1 MLKIIRHM
9 QRKDWELFLLSLAC
23 VAIQVWL
30 DLKLPDYMATITRL
44 VKTEEAV
51 VAQVL
56 AAGGMMLLCAL
67 GSVIALIFVGYLS
80 AKLAANFS
88 RHLRRDVFRRVQ
100 DFSMGE
106 IETFSTASLITRST
120 NDVQQ
125 MQMIVSRGLRMMI
138 QAPITAAMALVKI
151 SGKHWEWTAVTGGA
165 ILVVVGLVVFLVL
178 YAHPRFRKM
187 QSLTDD
193 INRTMRDNLT
203 GIRVVR
209 AYNAEE
215 FQEEKFQAANNR
227 LTKNSLQAR
236 RAMAVMQPIMQ
247 VVNNILAIAI
257 YCIGGFLIA
266 GMSDPALQLETF
278 SEMVV
283 FSTYA
288 AKLLFAFMSL
298 NMIFNMLP
306 RAAVSAG
313 RINEVFATE
322 PSIKEGTEDSGV
334 SGCEGELE
342 FQHVS
347 FRYPG
352 AEADALTD
360 ISFTAHKGEVVAF
373 IGATGSGKSSL
384 INLIPRFYDVT
395 AGKILLDGKDV
406 KSYRLKTLRD
416 KLGIATQRAILFTG
430 TVASNVSYG
439 SDPIP
444 ETASEEEKAKAET
457 ALDEAIRIA
466 QASEFV
472 SKMPEEKDASIAR
485 GGTNVSGGQRQ
496 RLSIARAIFRR
507 PEFYIFDDTFSA
519 LDYKTDRTLRSE
531 LKKSTE
537 GVTTLI
543 VAQRIG
549 TIRDAD
555 KIIVLDDGKI
565 VGMGTHHELLQSC
578 QIYQEIAYTQL
589 SKEELANG

>member
-1 MLKIIRHM
+1 M
-9 QRKDWELFLLSLAC
+9 QKKDWELFILSLIC

-30 DLKLPDYMATITRL
+30 DLKLPDYMSTITKL
-44 VKTEEAV
+44 VKTEDV
-51 VAQVL
+51 VVGPVL

-125 MQMIVSRGLRMMI
+125 MQMIVSRGLRMTI

-215 FQEEKFQAANNR
+215 FQEEKFQAANDR
-227 LTKNSLQAR
+227 LTRNSLQAR
-236 RAMAVMQPIMQ
+236 RAMAVMQPVMQ
-247 VVNNILAIAI
+247 IVNNILAIAI

-266 GMSDPALQLETF
+266 QMSDPALQLETF

-306 RAAVSAG
+306 RAAVAAG
-313 RINEVFATE
+313 RINEVFQTE
-322 PSIKEGTEDSGV
+322 PSIKEGIETEGAA
-334 SGCEGELE
+334 GCEGELE

-360 ISFTAHKGEVVAF
+360 ISFTARKGEVVAF

-395 AGKILLDGKDV
+395 AGKVLLDGKDV
-406 KSYRLKTLRD
+406 KSYRLETLRR

-430 TVASNVSYG
+430 TVASNVTYG
-439 SDPIP
+439 AEADADKEPNAAA
-444 ETASEEEKAKAET
+444 ASEKDQAET
-457 ALDEAIRIA
+457 ALSEAIRIA
-466 QASEFV
+466 QASDFV
-472 SKMPEEKDASIAR
+472 SQMPEQTEAAIAR

-496 RLSIARAIFRR
+496 RLSIARAIYRK

-531 LKKSTE
+531 LKKSTA

-555 KIIVLDDGKI
+555 KIIVLDDGRI

>member
-1 MLKIIRHM
+1 MLKILRHM
-9 QRKDWELFLLSLAC
+9 QKKDWELFILSLVC

-30 DLKLPDYMATITRL
+30 DLKLPDYMSTITKL
-44 VKTEEAV
+44 VKTEDV
-51 VAQVL
+51 VVGPVL

-88 RHLRRDVFRRVQ
+88 RHLRRDIFRRVQ

-125 MQMIVSRGLRMMI
+125 MQMIVSRGLRMTI

-215 FQEEKFQAANNR
+215 FQEDKFQAANDR
-227 LTKNSLQAR
+227 LTRNSLQAR
-236 RAMAVMQPIMQ
+236 RAMAVMQPVMQ
-247 VVNNILAIAI
+247 IVNNILAIAI

-266 GMSDPALQLETF
+266 RMSDPALQLETF

-306 RAAVSAG
+306 RAAVAAG
-313 RINEVFATE
+313 RINEVFQTE
-322 PSIKEGTEDSGV
+322 PSIKEGTETEGAD
-334 SGCEGELE
+334 GCEGEIE

-395 AGKILLDGKDV
+395 AGKVLLDGKDV
-406 KSYRLKTLRD
+406 KSYKLKTLRD

-439 SDPIP
+439 STPDPDK
-444 ETASEEEKAKAET
+444 EKADA
-457 ALDEAIRIA
+457 ALSEAIRIA
-466 QASEFV
+466 QAEDFV
-472 SKMPEEKDASIAR
+472 SKMPEQTEAAIAR

-496 RLSIARAIFRR
+496 RLSIARAIYRK
-507 PEFYIFDDTFSA
+507 PEVYIFDDTFSA

-531 LKKSTE
+531 LKKSMA

-555 KIIVLDDGKI
+555 KIIVLDDGRI
-565 VGMGTHHELLQSC
+565 VGMGTHHELLHSC